1 METPPR
7 NRPKKPGTS
16 PGSLILTGQKRVQK
30 AKIEYFE
37 FSQSHLKENVNS
49 NADEILSI
57 KDSDNNIW
65 VNIDGLHETDLIQKI
80 GSRYNIHPLNLEDI
94 LDVNSRPKID
104 EMDEYIFL
112 SFKMLSWSAGTKK
125 LSQEQLSIILGD
137 RWVLSF
143 QELPG
148 DSFDPIRERLRS
160 GKGRM
165 RKMGVD
171 YLAYALI
178 DALVDYYFVIAE
190 EIGERIDVI
199 DKKVLDNPSPLLLK
213 QIQTLKNE
221 LVKVR
226 KAIWPLRDIISTLER
241 NDSGL
246 VRAETN
252 VFLRDLHDHVIQLIE
267 TIETYRDLVGGLF
280 DIYLSSQSNRTNEVI
295 RLLTVITSV
304 FIPLTF
310 IVGVYGMNFKVFPE
324 LDWHYGYA
332 MVWAA
337 MIIIATGMLVFFRKR
352 DWI

>member
-1 METPPR
+1 
-7 NRPKKPGTS
+7 
-16 PGSLILTGQKRVQK
+16 
-30 AKIEYFE
+30 
-37 FSQSHLKENVNS
+37 
-49 NADEILSI
+49 
-57 KDSDNNIW
+57 
-65 VNIDGLHETDLIQKI
+65 
-80 GSRYNIHPLNLEDI
+80 
-94 LDVNSRPKID
+94 
-104 EMDEYIFL
+104 
-112 SFKMLSWSAGTKK
+112 
-125 LSQEQLSIILGD
+125 
-137 RWVLSF
+137 
-143 QELPG
+143 
-148 DSFDPIRERLRS
+148 
-160 GKGRM
+160 M

-190 EIGERIDVI
+190 EIGERIDAI

-246 VRAETN
+246 IRSETN

-295 RLLTVITSV
+295 RLLTVITSI

-310 IVGVYGMNFKVFPE
+310 IVGVYGMNFKFFPE
-324 LDWHYGYA
+324 LNWQYGYPIIWGI
-332 MVWAA
+332 MVA
-337 MIIIATGMLVFFRKR
+337 IALGMLVFFKKR
-352 DWI
+352 EWI

>member
-1 METPPR
+1 MEATPR
-7 NRPKKPGTS
+7 NRPKKPGAS
-16 PGSLILTGQKRVQK
+16 PGSLILTGQKKVQK
-30 AKIEYFE
+30 VKLEYFE
-37 FSQSHLKENVNS
+37 FGQTYLKENIEANV
-49 NADEILSI
+49 DEILTLKNSA
-57 KDSDNNIW
+57 NNLWI
-65 VNIDGLHETDLIQKI
+65 NIDGLHETDLIQKI
-80 GSRYNIHPLNLEDI
+80 GSHFSIHPLNQEDI

-112 SFKMLSWSAGTKK
+112 SFKMLSWGTGAKK

-137 RWVLSF
+137 HWVLSF

-190 EIGERIDVI
+190 EIGERIDTI

-246 VRAETN
+246 IRSETN
-252 VFLRDLHDHVIQLIE
+252 VFLRDLNDHIIQLIE
-267 TIETYRDLVGGLF
+267 TIETYRDSVGGLF

-295 RLLTVITSV
+295 RLLTVITSI

-310 IVGVYGMNFKVFPE
+310 IVGIYGMNFKFFPE
-324 LDWHYGYA
+324 LNWQYGYP
-332 MVWAA
+332 MVWGIMVA
-337 MIIIATGMLVFFRKR
+337 IALGMLVFFKKR
-352 DWI
+352 EWI